1 MAIIFQKSK
10 KFKLRQS
17 VRFLCTIKWGCF
29 WMESLAIES
38 NEDIAIISRRRV
50 MLELYLLLGI
60 LPIILA
66 DLGYLR
72 LLASTPDIAV

>member
-1 MAIIFQKSK
+1 
-10 KFKLRQS
+10 
-17 VRFLCTIKWGCF
+17 
-29 WMESLAIES
+29 MESLAIES

>member
-1 MAIIFQKSK
+1 MKHE
-10 KFKLRQS
+10 RQG
-17 VRFLCTIKWGCF
+17 I
-29 WMESLAIES
+29 SLAFSCRGWFWICALKIEA

-50 MLELYLLLGI
+50 MLELYVLLEI

-72 LLASTPDIAV
+72 LLASTPDISV

>member
-17 VRFLCTIKWGCF
+17 VRFLCTIKWGWF
-29 WMESLAIES
+29 WMVSLAIEA

-50 MLELYLLLGI
+50 MLELNI
-60 LPIILA
+60 SMEIQSIMSA
-66 DLGYLR
+66 ARRYLR
-72 LLASTPDIAV
+72 LLASTPDISV

>member
-1 MAIIFQKSK
+1 MWT
-10 KFKLRQS
+10 LE
-17 VRFLCTIKWGCF
+17 IKT
-29 WMESLAIES
+29 
-38 NEDIAIISRRRV
+38 NEDIAFISRRRV